1 MNVNISMS
9 FKFFAAMELFVI
21 SLRFPF
27 DIAFDRVLQTIV
39 RCGELGGISDRTLQF
54 LLLIDLCNVRLSLYN
69 VEPFSIFS
77 TFLCPITC
85 GEDIGGDTD
94 AYTRRISMLDNS
106 TLIFF

>member
-1 MNVNISMS
+1 MS
-9 FKFFAAMELFVI
+9 FKFFAVMELFII
-21 SLRFPF
+21 SLSFPF
-27 DIAFDRVLQTIV
+27 YIAFDRVLRTIV
-39 RCGELGGISDRTLQF
+39 RCSELGGISDRTLQF